1 MKSKFRCDVVSWSR
15 IERLARDLAHAI
27 RASGFQPDLIV
38 AIARGGYVPARL
50 LADAL
55 GVTALTGL
63 RIVHYTAGA
72 RRQRRARLVE
82 PLRIA
87 VTGQRVLVVD
97 DVADTGDTYVVA
109 MQHIARRQP
118 AVVRSAALHYK
129 VGARFVPDYYAARL
143 TAWRWINY
151 PWARL
156 EDIDGFLARM
166 RPPPETVAEAT
177 RRLAREFGM
186 RVARS
191 VVAEVFSGMG
201 RPASPRRHETVRR
214 GGSVPRAPAGTR
226 SRHRSPR

>member
-1 MKSKFRCDVVSWSR
+1 MKSKFRCEVVSWNR
-15 IERLARDLAHAI
+15 VERLARALAHAI

-55 GVTALTGL
+55 GSMALTSV
-63 RIVHYTAGA
+63 RIVHYMAGA

-82 PLRIA
+82 PLR
-87 VTGQRVLVVD
+87 VTVAGRRVLVVD
-97 DVADTGDTYVVA
+97 DVADTGDTYVLA
-109 MQHIARRQP
+109 MQHIARGKP
-118 AVVRSAALHYK
+118 AIIRSAALHYK

-156 EDIDGFLARM
+156 EDIAGFLDRM
-166 RPPPETVAEAT
+166 RPRPATVAEAT

-186 RVARS
+186 RAARAA
-191 VVAEVFSGMG
+191 VAEVLSGMG
-201 RPASPRRHETVRR
+201 RPARPPRRGTAPR
-214 GGSVPRAPAGTR
+214 GVPVPRVRAGKH
-226 SRHRSPR
+226 SRRRSPR